1 MALTKCQFS
10 KKTLLYLVKFITIS
24 VFLTCKVFDSIIILS
39 RSCTG
44 CNQGIPIVTL
54 YSYLSIL
61 VGKIS
66 TVFLQNL
73 EYLLTDQG

>member
-1 MALTKCQFS
+1 MFKPLELTYVGIKHF
-10 KKTLLYLVKFITIS
+10 
-24 VFLTCKVFDSIIILS
+24 
-39 RSCTG
+39 
-44 CNQGIPIVTL
+44 NQGIPIVTI

-66 TVFLQNL
+66 TVFWQNL

>member
-1 MALTKCQFS
+1 MAFIALGVIESIAF
-10 KKTLLYLVKFITIS
+10 KKHLLIDIYS
-24 VFLTCKVFDSIIILS
+24 
-39 RSCTG
+39 
-44 CNQGIPIVTL
+44 QGIPIVTL

>member
-1 MALTKCQFS
+1 MRQS
-10 KKTLLYLVKFITIS
+10 
-24 VFLTCKVFDSIIILS
+24 
-39 RSCTG
+39 
-44 CNQGIPIVTL
+44 QGIPIVTL

-66 TVFLQNL
+66 TVFWQNL

>member
-1 MALTKCQFS
+1 MPVLFGGHNLPPLVEIGLTDLPKFGGAMAPPAPPGT
-10 KKTLLYLVKFITIS
+10 
-24 VFLTCKVFDSIIILS
+24 
-39 RSCTG
+39 TG
-44 CNQGIPIVTL
+44 LL